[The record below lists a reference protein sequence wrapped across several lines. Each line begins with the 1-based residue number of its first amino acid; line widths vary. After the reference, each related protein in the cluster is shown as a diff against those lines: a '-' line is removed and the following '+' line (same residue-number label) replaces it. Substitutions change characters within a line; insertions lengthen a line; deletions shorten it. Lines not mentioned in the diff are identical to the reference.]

1 MEAAMSQME
10 SRLDRASV
18 AERVT
23 VSVAGFCYSLYD
35 VIVVVHRVVP
45 AVDIWKDGEHVVTAP
60 LASTVIEWR
69 IQRDWTELETVEHGS

>member
-1 MEAAMSQME
+1 MSVFE

-23 VSVAGFCYSLYD
+23 VSVAGFCYSLYN
-35 VIVVVHRVVP
+35 VTVVVHRVAP
-45 AVDIWKDGEHVVTAP
+45 AVDIWKDGEHVVTSP

-69 IQRDWTELETVEHGS
+69 LQKDWTELESVEHGS